1 MQAIEFE
8 ANAENGIVRIPETY
22 KNWYNRSIR
31 VILLRETQTKAA
43 SDASHK
49 QELMNFFN
57 RFDADLSGYRFDR
70 DEANK
75 GLYDE

>member
-8 ANAENGIVRIPETY
+8 ADTENGIVRIPETY
-22 KNWYNRSIR
+22 KNWYNRNIK
-31 VILLRETQTKAA
+31 VILLYEAQAKKA
-43 SDASHK
+43 SDASDK

-70 DEANK
+70 DEANAA
-75 GLYDE
+75 